1 VTFEFW
7 NREWQIISGAP
18 VLAIALVVIG
28 AGLAWWLHRHIYRAS
43 MDVAKQWREIAEQ
56 KAAKLERQISELETL
71 LSARREPSIAS
82 AVKELRHT
90 TADLRTT
97 LEISGGIG
105 YVPF

>member
-1 VTFEFW
+1 
-7 NREWQIISGAP
+7 
-18 VLAIALVVIG
+18 
-28 AGLAWWLHRHIYRAS
+28 